1 MDEINPD
8 EQREIDQFRENAQIG
23 REAEAFKASG
33 LGQYV
38 LTKAH
43 EQRQQLI
50 DALLLADPHE
60 WKTVQD
66 LQIKIVAL
74 GTFEN
79 WLDQAIQDGLYAQ
92 QIFNN
97 LVE

>member
-1 MDEINPD
+1 MDEINQD
-8 EQREIDQFRENAQIG
+8 EQRDIDLFRENLQIG
-23 REAEAFKASG
+23 REAEAFKTSA

-38 LTKAH
+38 LTKAN

-50 DALLLADPHE
+50 EALLLADPHE

-74 GTFEN
+74 GTFEG